1 MPRSRVRRLSLLT
14 VVGAVLAAASI
25 PAAASAAAQR
35 YASPVG
41 AGSGCSSATPCSI
54 TQAIS
59 GAGAGDEV
67 IVNPGDYPLTATL
80 SAPSAMTIHGVA
92 GQPRPRLHFS
102 GAGQGGLR
110 LYFGGTLRY
119 MEIDQAANEKALFAA
134 GASVDQVIAKAS
146 VTGEPT
152 ASIRGG
158 TIRNSIVVTSA
169 TNGTALSTGTGS
181 GETIT
186 STYRNVTAIAT
197 AGGGVP
203 IAASASTGS
212 SATIHLVNVIAYAG
226 PDALSLLARTD
237 NSGAQAK
244 ITATHTNY
252 QSADSVGS
260 AASLVDGGGN
270 RAEEPAF
277 LNPAAGDYRQAAG
290 AYTIDAGL
298 NDPIN
303 GAFDV
308 DGDPRAIGTTDIGAD
323 EFVPA
328 TTPPATPPPTT
339 PPPSTS
345 PPTTPPPTT
354 PPSAQPFAG
363 VKLVSTRLTFGG
375 RFITLKLS
383 CPAATVGR
391 CSGRS
396 KLTARRRASSGAAR
410 SVTLG
415 RASFS
420 IAPGTRGKVRVRV
433 ARSGRRLLSG
443 VRRLRGRDINAA
455 RDAAGQSKTTVAA
468 VTIRRRHR

>member
-1 MPRSRVRRLSLLT
+1 MLASRTRRLSVLT

-25 PAAASAAAQR
+25 PAAASAATQR
-35 YASPVG
+35 YASPAG
-41 AGSGCSSATPCSI
+41 AGSGCSSASPCSI
-54 TQAIS
+54 TEAIS

-67 IVNPGDYPLTATL
+67 FVNPGDYPLTATL
-80 SAPSAMTIHGVA
+80 STPFAMTIHGVA
-92 GQPRPRLHFS
+92 GQPRPRLLFS

-110 LYFGGTLRY
+110 LDFGGTLRY
-119 MEIDQAANEKALFAA
+119 MEIDQAANNKALFAA

-146 VTGEPT
+146 TTGEPT
-152 ASIRGG
+152 ASIRNG

-169 TNGTALSTGTGS
+169 TNGQALATTTTTG
-181 GETIT
+181 TIT

-197 AGGGVP
+197 GSGGVP
-203 IAASASTGS
+203 IVADAQLGG
-212 SATIHLVNVIAYAG
+212 SATIHLVNVIAYGG
-226 PDALSLLARTD
+226 PGALSLLAHTD
-237 NSGAQAK
+237 NSGAQAT

-252 QSADSVGS
+252 QSSDAVGS
-260 AASLVDGGGN
+260 LAALVDGGGN

-277 LNPAAGDYRQAAG
+277 VNAAAGDYHQAAG

-339 PPPSTS
+339 PPPST
-345 PPTTPPPTT
+345 PPPTT
-354 PPSAQPFAG
+354 PPSARPFAG
-363 VKLVSTRLTFGG
+363 VRLVSTGLTFGG
-375 RFITLKLS
+375 RFITLRLS
-383 CPAATVGR
+383 CPAGTAGR

-420 IAPGTRGKVRVRV
+420 IAPGKQGKVRVRV
-433 ARSGRRLLSG
+433 ARSGRRLLIG